1 MVGSKGERII
11 RAMKLMRKSTVKKTT
26 GPNCGQK
33 ASVTCFCRTL
43 SKRSLAT
50 FFLFATLRY
59 LHAIRSSLQA
69 LQRTNPEANHKE
81 NCHESSAAKAKRCA
95 AISKDAE
102 NNTQLPSAR
111 YDWSKPSEV
120 CGTWSS

>member
-69 LQRTNPEANHKE
+69 LQRTNPEANHKA
-81 NCHESSAAKAKRCA
+81 SSELPQKPRGDSQALREDFKGYRKFSTAVVRYHS
-95 AISKDAE
+95 SKGGA
-102 NNTQLPSAR
+102 
-111 YDWSKPSEV
+111 V
-120 CGTWSS
+120 